1 MSNLSLISGSS
12 WLKLCQTQIQS
23 QKKHQRTMSMHKT
36 ILSSDQT
43 LQKIKRIAFEIYEKN
58 FEEESV
64 VLAGIKGEG
73 YEMARLLEVFLKE
86 ISQLKVHLMQIDLNK
101 DHPHTSPVQFD
112 LDKQLLSRKVIIVV
126 DDVLNTGRTLAYSLS
141 PFLGIS
147 LKRLQVAVMVNRAHH
162 SFPIFA
168 DYVGYALSTTL
179 NEHIQVKL
187 TGDEIGVYLS

>member
-1 MSNLSLISGSS
+1 MAM
-12 WLKLCQTQIQS
+12 Q
-23 QKKHQRTMSMHKT
+23 KT
-36 ILSSDQT
+36 ILSSEQT

-58 FEEESV
+58 FEEESI
-64 VLAGIKGEG
+64 VLAGITGEG
-73 YEMARLLEVFLKE
+73 YEMARLLEVFLKD
-86 ISQLKVHLMQIDLNK
+86 ISQLRVQLMRIDLNK

-112 LDKQLLSRKVIIVV
+112 TDKELLTRKVIIVV

-162 SFPIFA
+162 SFPISA

-187 TGDEIGVYLS
+187 SGEEIGVYLN